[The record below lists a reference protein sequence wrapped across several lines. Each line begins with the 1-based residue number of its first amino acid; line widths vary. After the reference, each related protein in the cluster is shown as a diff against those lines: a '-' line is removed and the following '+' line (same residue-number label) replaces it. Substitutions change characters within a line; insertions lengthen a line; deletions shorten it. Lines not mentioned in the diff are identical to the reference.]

1 MKKSQQCQT
10 KKAISAPKKNT
21 VTLSAE
27 VIADICEA
35 LKESIPLPKCELEYE
50 NQYTFLVA
58 IVLSAQSTDKQVNKV
73 TESLFAVIRTPRE
86 MAGLGFDGLCEY
98 VRTIGLYRNKASNII
113 RMSEILCERGY
124 ADSTELPNDREFLE
138 SLPGVGR
145 KSANVFMNSIYNM
158 PVIAVDTHVKRLS
171 NRLGLSTSSNVLK
184 IEEDLMECIP
194 DCYKDIIGHL
204 LVLHGRYVCKAKSPE
219 CDRCCIKKMCNYV
232 SAV

>member
-1 MKKSQQCQT
+1 MKKSQQCHA
-10 KKAISAPKKNT
+10 KKADVEQEQVS
-21 VTLSAE
+21 LSSE
-27 VIADICEA
+27 TIAAICEA
-35 LKESIPLPKCELEYE
+35 LKESIPLPKCELEYK

-73 TESLFAVIRTPRE
+73 TERLFANVRTPSE
-86 MAGLGFDGLCEY
+86 MCRLTFDGLCEY
-98 VRTIGLYRNKASNII
+98 VRSIGLYRNKATNII

-124 ADSTELPNDREFLE
+124 AESTELPNDREFLE

-171 NRLGLSTSSNVLK
+171 NRLGLSSSSNVLK
-184 IEEDLMECIP
+184 IEEDLMQCIP
-194 DCYKDIIGHL
+194 DGYKCIIGHL
-204 LVLHGRYVCKAKSPE
+204 LVLHGRYVCKAKSPD
-219 CDRCCIKKMCNYV
+219 CDKCCIKKMCKYV